1 MPVYE
6 FNCKNCSHIFDGL
19 YPSGTKAE
27 NLECPECKQ
36 KTLIRKFS
44 TFAVSSKGGNGDFSS
59 PAGGSSKSK
68 CSSCAG
74 GSCSTCS

>member
-36 KTLIRKFS
+36 KTLVRKFS
-44 TFAVSSKGGNGDFSS
+44 TFAVSSKIGDFASAS
-59 PAGGSSKSK
+59 GSSSKSK
-68 CSSCAG
+68 CSSCGG

>member
-6 FNCKNCSHIFDGL
+6 FNCKNCLHIFDGL

-27 NLECPECKQ
+27 TLECPECKQ
-36 KTLIRKFS
+36 KTLVRNFS
-44 TFAVSSKGGNGDFSS
+44 TFAVSSKGGNGDLSFS
-59 PAGGSSKSK
+59 AGSSSKSK
-68 CSSCAG
+68 CSSCSG